1 MDRYL
6 SVKEVVECTGL
17 GRSTVY
23 ALFQAPGF
31 PATRI
36 GKRLIVSETAL
47 NEWLAKGGTQ
57 KNDNGLAG

>member
-6 SVKEVVECTGL
+6 SVKEVIECAGL

-47 NEWLAKGGTQ
+47 TEWLAEGGTQ

>member
-6 SVKEVVECTGL
+6 SVKEVMECTGL

-23 ALFQAPGF
+23 ALFQVPNF

-47 NEWLAKGGTQ
+47 TEWLANGGTQ
-57 KNDNGLAG
+57 KKADGLAG

>member
-6 SVKEVVECTGL
+6 SVKEVMECTGL

-23 ALFQAPGF
+23 ALFQVPDF

-36 GKRLIVSETAL
+36 GKRLLVSERAL
-47 NEWLAKGGTQ
+47 NEWLSKGGTQ
-57 KNDNGLAG
+57 KKDEGIAG

>member
-6 SVKEVVECTGL
+6 SVKEVMECTGL

-23 ALFQAPGF
+23 TLFQVPGF

-57 KNDNGLAG
+57 KNGNGLAG